1 LFKRCLPG
9 VDMSPMRESAGR
21 LGFGGFRVEWVG
33 CGCFVAG
40 LVFRDWATV
49 LFPVSM
55 ALGLWAMRGYL
66 PRVMTGRR
74 YRVISSSA
82 ALSVASGLG
91 RHWARHG
98 GAPRVVEWAV
108 LVVLLVSLIVTLV
121 GVAPYLLRMPK
132 VHPER
137 GEV

>member
-1 LFKRCLPG
+1 
-9 VDMSPMRESAGR
+9 MRESAGR
-21 LGFGGFRVEWVG
+21 LKLGDLRVDLVI
-33 CGCFVAG
+33 CGCFIAG

-49 LFPVSM
+49 LLPASM
-55 ALGLWAMRGYL
+55 ALGLWTMRGYL
-66 PRVMTGRR
+66 HRVMTSRR
-74 YRVISSSA
+74 YRVISCAA
-82 ALSVASGLG
+82 ALGVASGLG

-108 LVVLLVSLIVTLV
+108 LLVLIVSLVVTLV
-121 GVAPYLLRMPK
+121 GAAPYLLRTPK

>member
-1 LFKRCLPG
+1 
-9 VDMSPMRESAGR
+9 MRESAGR
-21 LGFGGFRVEWVG
+21 LSFGGLRVEWVG
-33 CGCFVAG
+33 CGCLIAG

-49 LFPVSM
+49 LLPASM

-66 PRVMTGRR
+66 CRVLTSRR
-74 YRVISSSA
+74 YRVISCAA

-98 GAPRVVEWAV
+98 GAPQVVEWAV
-108 LVVLLVSLIVTLV
+108 LLVLVVSLVVTLV
-121 GVAPYLLRMPK
+121 GVAPYLLQTPK
-132 VHPER
+132 VHPEL